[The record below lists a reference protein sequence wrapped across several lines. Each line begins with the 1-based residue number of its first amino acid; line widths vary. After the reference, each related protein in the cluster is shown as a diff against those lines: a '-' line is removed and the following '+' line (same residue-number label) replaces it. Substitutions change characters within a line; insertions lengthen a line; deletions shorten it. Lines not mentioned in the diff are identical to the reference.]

1 MNEQQTSRL
10 VFISFFSSH
19 VVDRI
24 EQGPAGAASDP
35 SFALGSLKDLLPA
48 LAALAPAGASRLVD
62 ALLTWYHQHRRAVA
76 AQTGSA
82 WHARVLELAF
92 WHAAHGVLS
101 PLPPRALP
109 TRDVALVADAAFE
122 AILNTTAPA
131 PPWDKW
137 GSDAGDSRGRATD
150 DGERGRTEIS
160 TRDEGTDAFDDDT
173 ETRYR
178 GIVRSTERAGGTGT
192 ERASRDDAY
201 PDAYARRVARAR
213 DPAAPARLCPSP
225 PASELAA
232 RCLGLAS
239 RHDPA
244 AAAEKFARELAPRTE
259 GEHKRAEAH
268 AVIYGARYLRARET
282 AGASSSAVRVGG
294 EADSQ
299 EASAGTSG
307 AALRAAA
314 TTLRL
319 LNPVS
324 WAPSHRKS
332 DLRHAL
338 CALLRGALA
347 PAAGARLPER
357 APPEACAAW
366 AEAVSECRA
375 DVAGWIRSKEKK
387 HAAAGLPLL
396 GALHAAE
403 ALCGGGS
410 GGEGMHAFMDTT
422 LLKALREGKHRAP
435 AVDALRA
442 VIEGIAPPLPERG
455 GPAPVTPPLP
465 AETGA
470 RLRVAMAA
478 ASAAVK
484 RTSHAAPADPAL
496 VTAVTRAVAATAR
509 VDPLLAADVLLDL
522 TREAKVSDALA
533 AGLAALPDVLALTA
547 RRPARE
553 DPDGVP
559 EDTMESLSRSLARDA
574 SADASAGWSDRIL
587 GSVSGAASASASP
600 GSATAAR
607 AAAAAAETASSLP
620 RELRKRLS
628 GAARAL
634 QTANPADEGAAAVAT
649 ALLRCAP
656 FAVPEEWRGAAAG
669 EAVPPLCAHPHAAV
683 RRAAAHAVRRVV
695 VAVPAARDAIA
706 QQLAAVM
713 LRAPTGPQGSP
724 AGAPGVSI
732 ADADVAAGAAGAL
745 RGACAAWRRALAEAS
760 ASDSLGTP
768 DSKPPVS
775 FDALR
780 PEAACLLLLC
790 SPSARARGAAAEALG
805 EVAALSRECEGR
817 LVSVSG
823 RDDAKTNSPH
833 TLFSALESCAG
844 EMLLCALDGSE
855 GFEEAQARGGALEAA
870 AAAAA
875 AAGGFAAVA
884 RHVHGSAWTS
894 ALGVVAARAAAAA
907 PEAATTA
914 RAQALQRVQLSM
926 LQEGARVRANA
937 PRAPTDPNGDAF
949 ELWRNLACFV
959 CAAGSDPAGE
969 SLSGADESSGTNE
982 KKHAPHVGGVPD
994 NPLLLPHGRLG
1005 AARATPLGARGSQSS
1020 LFALLVPCLREGGA
1034 QAAAAAA
1041 VLARVPPPAAPRL
1054 LAALAPLQAE
1064 LAGGG
1069 AAAGGGTPF
1078 DRRSADR
1085 ELRAHLARLHLRLA
1099 VSGAVEAAARA
1110 SPRASTSDANETRRT
1125 PTHPASPPGSGF
1137 DGDANEFSRDA
1148 VAARLAAF
1156 VDGSLEYARSTAAG
1170 VECGPDELARVQ
1182 FAAAAVAAVC
1192 APTLAALAPGALT
1205 RETRARWWARFA
1217 ELEAE
1222 NEPPERAGGAS
1233 AASVSRASAEKH
1245 GLSLSLTPSGRELSS
1260 GTLAPGSRRSSLHG
1274 SISGYPDRGA
1284 RSDRSVDSER
1294 DSRHSDA
1301 SVRRPGAKRLGALDA
1316 RLVANTPY
1324 ARWGGGGSV
1333 DALLRL
1339 GTHQGGARGFGGY
1352 GETDRRGDPTPT
1364 SRASSLASM
1373 DSDDA
1378 EARDFDG
1385 DVGRISQRV
1394 SASARFAAPARPTDR
1409 ANDGSQSFRT
1419 VSGASGVTALTHLL
1433 RHTEDPTQP
1442 ASLAR
1447 AAREAMASLLVGPA
1461 FDAESLGGGASGG
1474 ALRWIERRLER
1485 DAGGGGSAGAGVRA
1499 LRNHLRTNPAL
1510 AHTALDGCYHAH
1522 EKVAAAHVSALSDLY
1537 AAAARSAA
1545 AKLRNE
1551 TSAEETETSAE
1562 TFVAKPSCPPAKLVA
1577 LVLFKLVHPSAA
1589 TREDAVALLR
1599 AVIELELGGEGAR
1612 DPAGYK
1618 AALPELAD
1626 EKAHRAFQLDA
1637 SAELAERRPD
1647 LGEFV
1652 LVEALERLAAFR
1664 DSSRFVNGGF
1674 PLLEHA
1680 RDSRVL
1686 GALTPWVK
1694 RVHLPHIA
1702 AAGRAERLLRALYS
1716 VTASSVDRDSSSAE
1730 ALWFGMGKSPRNV
1743 VPLLRF
1749 LETKGLEDV
1758 ASAHAMAAY
1767 CRTAKRACAFLAR
1780 AAPQHAVD
1788 QLVYAVSLRGLEAE
1802 YPPRAPRARRRRAPG
1817 ASVASADDAD
1827 ARSAR
1832 SGTERS
1838 QSAYSLDGDEVY
1850 DSSDELQER
1859 EELQE
1864 TSSATRVSAPDLAIV
1879 LLAEV
1884 AAEHAEAFR
1893 AHLPVLLHAV
1903 TATLAGSPEP
1913 TVRAHCRQLLA
1924 NLTRALAARGD
1935 PAAAEATSAF
1945 PPRAA
1950 AAEAAGVPDPM
1961 RVGGGWRGEV
1971 GAWETAPSGTAPDL
1985 LDARTR
1991 GRSFEGGG
1999 HLGRADS
2006 SSYDPSA
2013 PRGASGVS
2021 PAVAARGRAA
2031 AAELRVLLARRGA
2044 DGTGETGANA
2054 MDAIDSSDADDRV
2067 DYGGDRRA
2075 YDDGDAARAD
2085 DALGGASWSP
2095 EAVARLVGLLPD
2107 ALFFER
2113 GLREQW
2119 ADEARRWLLRAAS
2132 FPLAA
2137 ASARVLAALRVPLD
2151 ADAADTLLA
2160 AACASAAAAEGG
2172 TVARG
2177 LGGAFGGGFS
2187 ARTGPGPAGVGRDR
2201 DPGGFGTRRSVSA
2214 GAVSARSAAAAADLA
2229 GLLLDT
2235 LTEMFVL
2242 VEGERETV
2250 AFAHV
2255 FWGAA
2260 ACLRTMHVPTYARAA
2275 RLLAAIAQAWP
2286 LDDPSGAAVEILRA
2300 AAPAPVGTPLA
2311 SLAPAAVFADARFSK
2326 RFRGAKT
2333 LAAAAAAAAH
2343 EAWLAGTDS
2352 PERFARIWALPPPP
2366 ATPAPAMR
2374 LADLAPLLLKGLAR
2388 PSCAAHALRALA
2400 AIAPAVGVGDAWGGE
2415 RALALVTAGLLPAAL
2430 AAAAAAAEAAPGPDP
2445 ARSPARSAHDAIGV
2459 GEGVAA
2465 GRWCAA
2471 GLRAAAAASRDKS
2484 PRAAALAAALEGAL
2498 PGAGASLAAPRG
2510 RRTAPPPPAARAGAG
2525 PDAARGASAPSSS
2538 PHRASA
2544 SSRVVFL
2551 ADAVADPLFRFVA
2564 PKHVAAV
2571 AKTLVDVAVA
2581 AARAARRAQPEDAAS
2596 ASFFLS
2602 ETFVSAC
2609 LELLIRLV
2617 ARASADP
2624 AAKAALMEAPAGGAE
2639 RGEPGRAG
2647 AVQSSTASPPRTASS
2662 AFAPAAALLEGPHSA
2677 AALELLRRVAEL
2689 GEGERSPSD
2698 PRVESTP
2705 AEDALAAKYGAA
2717 AWLGAP
2723 SAMWNSVDANGGRAV
2738 DLMYGVAAS
2747 GRIDPNQASPP
2758 ACLVG
2763 DSAV

>member
-1 MNEQQTSRL
+1 MNKQQTSRL
-10 VFISFFSSH
+10 AFFLPTSSR

-76 AQTGSA
+76 AQTGST

-137 GSDAGDSRGRATD
+137 GSDAGEFDSKAFD
-150 DGERGRTEIS
+150 DGERGRTEVS
-160 TRDEGTDAFDDDT
+160 TRDEGGDVRFDDDT
-173 ETRYR
+173 ETRR
-178 GIVRSTERAGGTGT
+178 WTERAGGT
-192 ERASRDDAY
+192 ERASRDDDAY

-294 EADSQ
+294 EADAE
-299 EASAGTSG
+299 EASAETAG

-410 GGEGMHAFMDTT
+410 GGEGLHAFLDTT

-547 RRPARE
+547 RRPVRE
-553 DPDGVP
+553 EPDGVP
-559 EDTMESLSRSLARDA
+559 EDTMESLSQSLARDA
-574 SADASAGWSDRIL
+574 SADASAGWSDRVL
-587 GSVSGAASASASP
+587 GSVSGAASASP
-600 GSATAAR
+600 VSAAAAAAR
-607 AAAAAAETASSLP
+607 AAAAETASSLP

-634 QTANPADEGAAAVAT
+634 QTANPADEGAAAVAV

-724 AGAPGVSI
+724 TGAPGVPI
-732 ADADVAAGAAGAL
+732 ADADIAAGAAGAL

-760 ASDSLGTP
+760 ASDAFGTP
-768 DSKPPVS
+768 DSLGTPVS

-805 EVAALSRECEGR
+805 EIAALSRESEGR
-817 LVSVSG
+817 RGGNVSVSG
-823 RDDAKTNSPH
+823 REDAKTFREGSPRA
-833 TLFSALESCAG
+833 LFSALESCAG

-855 GFEEAQARGGALEAA
+855 GFEEAQARGGALEEAA

-969 SLSGADESSGTNE
+969 SLSGAGTNADETRVGTNE

-1110 SPRASTSDANETRRT
+1110 ESRPRASTSLVDANETRRT

-1222 NEPPERAGGAS
+1222 NEPPERAGSAS
-1233 AASVSRASAEKH
+1233 AASLSHASAEKH
-1245 GLSLSLTPSGRELSS
+1245 GLRLSLTPSGRELSS

-1274 SISGYPDRGA
+1274 SVSGYPDRGA

-1294 DSRHSDA
+1294 DSSHSDA
-1301 SVRRPGAKRLGALDA
+1301 SVRRRGAKRLGALDA

-1339 GTHQGGARGFGGY
+1339 GAHQGGARGFGGY

-1385 DVGRISQRV
+1385 DVGRISRRV
-1394 SASARFAAPARPTDR
+1394 SATRARVAAPARPTDR

-1433 RHTEDPTQP
+1433 RHTEDPTSP

-1461 FDAESLGGGASGG
+1461 FDAESLGGGREVGG

-1485 DAGGGGSAGAGVRA
+1485 DAGGGGGTAGAGVRA
-1499 LRNHLRTNPAL
+1499 LRNHLFTNPAL

-1545 AKLRNE
+1545 AKVSE
-1551 TSAEETETSAE
+1551 EETETKETE

-1589 TREDAVALLR
+1589 TRDDAVALLR
-1599 AVIELELGGEGAR
+1599 AVIELELGGIQSG
-1612 DPAGYK
+1612 AGYK

-1626 EKAHRAFQLDA
+1626 EKAHRAFQMNA

-1647 LGEFV
+1647 WGEFV
-1652 LVEALERLAAFR
+1652 LVEALERLAAFH
-1664 DSSRFVNGGF
+1664 DSSRFLNGGNGGF
-1674 PLLEHA
+1674 PLSYHT
-1680 RDSRVL
+1680 RVL

-1694 RVHLPHIA
+1694 HTHLPHIA

-1716 VTASSVDRDSSSAE
+1716 VTESSDASRDSSSDSCGS
-1730 ALWFGMGKSPRNV
+1730 LWFGMGKSPRNV

-1749 LETKGLEDV
+1749 LETKGLDDV
-1758 ASAHAMAAY
+1758 AGGRHAMDAY

-1817 ASVASADDAD
+1817 ASVGSADDAD

-1864 TSSATRVSAPDLAIV
+1864 TSSPTRVSAPDLAIV

-1950 AAEAAGVPDPM
+1950 AAEAAGVSDPM

-1971 GAWETAPSGTAPDL
+1971 GAWETAPVGTAPDL

-1991 GRSFEGGG
+1991 GRSFEGSA
-1999 HLGRADS
+1999 HLVDRADS

-2013 PRGASGVS
+2013 PRGAFGVS
-2021 PAVAARGRAA
+2021 PAVAAGGRAA

-2044 DGTGETGANA
+2044 NETGETGADA
-2054 MDAIDSSDADDRV
+2054 MEDEIDSSDANERRRRARFT
-2067 DYGGDRRA
+2067 YGGDRDA
-2075 YDDGDAARAD
+2075 YGDGGAARAD

-2107 ALFFER
+2107 ALFFEQ

-2119 ADEARRWLLRAAS
+2119 RTKRAGGSCARRRSRSPPRPRACSRRCAS
-2132 FPLAA
+2132 RWTQTPRTRCWRRRARRRRRRRGGPSREGSAVPSAA
-2137 ASARVLAALRVPLD
+2137 ASPRGRGRGPP
-2151 ADAADTLLA
+2151 
-2160 AACASAAAAEGG
+2160 ASAGI
-2172 TVARG
+2172 
-2177 LGGAFGGGFS
+2177 
-2187 ARTGPGPAGVGRDR
+2187 PAG
-2201 DPGGFGTRRSVSA
+2201 S
-2214 GAVSARSAAAAADLA
+2214 
-2229 GLLLDT
+2229 GLQ
-2235 LTEMFVL
+2235 E
-2242 VEGERETV
+2242 
-2250 AFAHV
+2250 
-2255 FWGAA
+2255 
-2260 ACLRTMHVPTYARAA
+2260 P
-2275 RLLAAIAQAWP
+2275 
-2286 LDDPSGAAVEILRA
+2286 
-2300 AAPAPVGTPLA
+2300 
-2311 SLAPAAVFADARFSK
+2311 
-2326 RFRGAKT
+2326 
-2333 LAAAAAAAAH
+2333 
-2343 EAWLAGTDS
+2343 
-2352 PERFARIWALPPPP
+2352 
-2366 ATPAPAMR
+2366 
-2374 LADLAPLLLKGLAR
+2374 
-2388 PSCAAHALRALA
+2388 
-2400 AIAPAVGVGDAWGGE
+2400 
-2415 RALALVTAGLLPAAL
+2415 
-2430 AAAAAAAEAAPGPDP
+2430 
-2445 ARSPARSAHDAIGV
+2445 
-2459 GEGVAA
+2459 
-2465 GRWCAA
+2465 
-2471 GLRAAAAASRDKS
+2471 S
-2484 PRAAALAAALEGAL
+2484 PRA
-2498 PGAGASLAAPRG
+2498 RRRR
-2510 RRTAPPPPAARAGAG
+2510 RRTWRACSWT
-2525 PDAARGASAPSSS
+2525 R
-2538 PHRASA
+2538 
-2544 SSRVVFL
+2544 
-2551 ADAVADPLFRFVA
+2551 
-2564 PKHVAAV
+2564 
-2571 AKTLVDVAVA
+2571 
-2581 AARAARRAQPEDAAS
+2581 
-2596 ASFFLS
+2596 
-2602 ETFVSAC
+2602 
-2609 LELLIRLV
+2609 
-2617 ARASADP
+2617 
-2624 AAKAALMEAPAGGAE
+2624 
-2639 RGEPGRAG
+2639 
-2647 AVQSSTASPPRTASS
+2647 
-2662 AFAPAAALLEGPHSA
+2662 
-2677 AALELLRRVAEL
+2677 
-2689 GEGERSPSD
+2689 
-2698 PRVESTP
+2698 
-2705 AEDALAAKYGAA
+2705 
-2717 AWLGAP
+2717 
-2723 SAMWNSVDANGGRAV
+2723 
-2738 DLMYGVAAS
+2738 
-2747 GRIDPNQASPP
+2747 
-2758 ACLVG
+2758 
-2763 DSAV
+2763 